1 MIFSAHTTVNI
12 QYPITPAPT
21 SKK

>member
-12 QYPITPAPT
+12 QNPVTPAPT

>member
-12 QYPITPAPT
+12 QNPVPPAPT